1 MGAGVE
7 AGRPMETTV
16 QGRVVVSS
24 GLPPQMSVQVGHT
37 EETQNNRSQL
47 AQKAGL
53 GVSSE
58 QVTEQQKYPE
68 PFIWSC

>member
-7 AGRPMETTV
+7 VGRPVETTV

-37 EETQNNRSQL
+37 EGTQNNRSQL

-58 QVTEQQKYPE
+58 QVAEQQKYPE
-68 PFIWSC
+68 PFIRSC